1 MLAIIFA
8 FKHYFDCLVG
18 KKFFLKC
25 DHHPLIWIKDQ
36 KIKGCMTF
44 QEFEFDIEHITG
56 KCSSV
61 SDALSRRP
69 VNVIFPEMKKFDWFK
84 LQQNSLQDIPSR
96 YSKHFIT
103 SDGVVRFKGRIVVPQ
118 SSTACL

>member
-1 MLAIIFA
+1 
-8 FKHYFDCLVG
+8 
-18 KKFFLKC
+18 
-25 DHHPLIWIKDQ
+25 
-36 KIKGCMTF
+36 MTL
-44 QEFEFDIEHITG
+44 QEFEFDIQHITG
-56 KCSSV
+56 KCNSV
-61 SDALSRRP
+61 ADALSCRP
-69 VNVIFPEMKKFDWFK
+69 GNVIVPEMKKFDWFK